1 MYVDVLTGEV
11 GLTLEEWSK
20 GENKEAPR
28 KAIDQLESGWS
39 VKETKFEHAPS
50 KEVLSLTP
58 EQEIAK
64 LKDELHKKD
73 VNFCV

>member
-28 KAIDQLESGWS
+28 KPIDKLESKWS
-39 VKETKFEHAPS
+39 VLETKFELAPS
-50 KEVLSLTP
+50 KEKVLTP

-64 LKDELHKKD
+64 LKEELHKKD